1 MRISQKCGSMG
12 HNSMKGA
19 KAVNPR
25 VFISSTFYD
34 LKYAREDLGEFI
46 RGFGFEPIRSESG
59 NVGYTPGVEL
69 DESCYAAMQDSDM
82 AVLIVGGRYG
92 SPASGETPSEDAFR
106 KFSSVTYNEFKTA
119 VANNVP
125 IYVFIEDGVYDMYR
139 FYRKNKKTI
148 ETENTNLDFGAVD
161 NINVLRF
168 IDDIHQVP
176 KLSIFGFKTIAELKD
191 ILRLQWADLFRKY
204 LISLKQQAASLQQVE
219 PQMTLIYGQL
229 QEIRVMVQRIGQSTF
244 ADEPQEMASVCADQ
258 AVENAASKIA
268 GAFEFVSS
276 LEADGVR
283 AYLEFFVNRLFEAKR
298 QGILEYP
305 FSDNLEDQK
314 AFSALFDHEQV
325 CIAFVKE
332 HLAFEDGI
340 FVDSDGFQL
349 RLADRLC
356 QPDYLK
362 KMRLL

>member
-1 MRISQKCGSMG
+1 MHISQKHGKIE
-12 HNSMKGA
+12 HNSTKGA
-19 KAVNPR
+19 DAVNPR
-25 VFISSTFYD
+25 IFISSTFYD
-34 LKYAREDLGEFI
+34 LKHAREDLGEFI
-46 RGFGFEPIRSESG
+46 CGFGFEPIRSESG
-59 NVGYTPGVEL
+59 NIGYTPGVEL
-69 DESCYAAMQDSDM
+69 DESCYAAMKDSDM

-92 SPASGETPSEDAFR
+92 SPASGEPPSEDAFR

-125 IYVFIEDGVYDMYR
+125 TYVFIEDDVYSMYR
-139 FYRKNKKTI
+139 FYKKNKKKI
-148 ETENTNLDFGAVD
+148 EAKDINLQFEAVD

-168 IDDIHQVP
+168 VDDIHQVP

-204 LISLKQQAASLQQVE
+204 LISLKQQATALHKVE

-229 QEIRVMVQRIGQSTF
+229 QEIRVMIQRIGQSTF
-244 ADEPQEMASVCADQ
+244 AGEPQEMASVYADQ
-258 AVENAASKIA
+258 AIENAANKIA

-276 LEADGVR
+276 LEADGIH
-283 AYLEFFVNRLFEAKR
+283 AYLEFFVNQLFEAKR

-305 FSDNLEDQK
+305 FSDNPEDQK
-314 AFSALFDHEQV
+314 VFSALFDHEHV
-325 CIAFVKE
+325 CIAFVKG

-340 FVDSDGFQL
+340 FVDTDDFRV
-349 RLADRLC
+349 RLVDRLC

-362 KMRLL
+362 KMCLL

>member
-1 MRISQKCGSMG
+1 MHISQKYGSIG

-19 KAVNPR
+19 DAVNPR
-25 VFISSTFYD
+25 IFISSTFYD

-59 NVGYTPGVEL
+59 NIGYTPGVEL

-82 AVLIVGGRYG
+82 AILIVGGRYG

-125 IYVFIEDGVYDMYR
+125 TYVFIEDGVYNMYR
-139 FYRKNKKTI
+139 FYKKNKKEI
-148 ETENTNLDFGAVD
+148 EAKAIALQFEAID

-168 IDDIHQVP
+168 VDDIHQVP

-204 LISLKQQAASLQQVE
+204 LISLKQQAAALRQVE

-276 LEADGVR
+276 LEADGVH
-283 AYLEFFVNRLFEAKR
+283 AYLEFFVNQLFEAKR

-305 FSDNLEDQK
+305 FSDNPEDQK
-314 AFSALFDHEQV
+314 AFSALFDHEHV
-325 CIAFVKE
+325 CIAFVKGR
-332 HLAFEDGI
+332 LAFEDGI
-340 FVDSDGFQL
+340 FEDSDGFRAHL
-349 RLADRLC
+349 VDRLC

-362 KMRLL
+362 KMHLL

>member
-1 MRISQKCGSMG
+1 MHISQKYGSIE
-12 HNSMKGA
+12 HKTTKGA
-19 KAVNPR
+19 DIVNPR
-25 VFISSTFYD
+25 IFISSTFYD

-46 RGFGFEPIRSESG
+46 RSFGFEPIRSESG
-59 NVGYTPGVEL
+59 NIGYTPGIEL
-69 DESCYAAMQDSDM
+69 DESCYTAMQDSDM

-119 VANNVP
+119 VDNNVP
-125 IYVFIEDGVYDMYR
+125 IYVFIEDSVYNMYW
-139 FYRKNKKTI
+139 FYKKNKKKI
-148 ETENTNLDFGAVD
+148 EADATDLHLVAVD

-168 IDDIHQVP
+168 VDDIHQVP

-204 LISLKQQAASLQQVE
+204 LISLKQQALTLRQVD

-229 QEIRVMVQRIGQSTF
+229 QEIRVMVQRIGQNTF
-244 ADEPQEMASVCADQ
+244 ADEPQEMASICADQ
-258 AVENAASKIA
+258 AIENAASKIA

-276 LEADGVR
+276 LETDGVH
-283 AYLEFFVNRLFEAKR
+283 AYLEFFVNQLFEAKR
-298 QGILEYP
+298 EGILEYP
-305 FSDNLEDQK
+305 FSNNPEDQK
-314 AFSALFDHEQV
+314 VFSTLFDHEHV
-325 CIAFVKE
+325 YIAFVKE

-340 FVDSDGFQL
+340 FEDSDGFRG
-349 RLADRLC
+349 RLVDRLC

-362 KMRLL
+362 KMHLL